1 MIQLSEHFSQ
11 TPKASKMSSQTSP
24 TMETEM
30 KDETLGSDTE
40 ETLTLVSF
48 FSNNV
53 ESFDNDESFPDM
65 KFTISGLEKPL
76 ALHKNILGRASQF
89 VNKTLKCKSLTNS
102 EDNHLSQRRLS
113 GWHPVSWFTDRSTQR
128 STETNKNS
136 EDKDSIEWPFDTN
149 NEVDRDALLKSLR
162 FCYGETVSVGVKGG
176 ECCAMIAALF
186 RLQVTC
192 LDEVVGQLTDFAV
205 KQATKEVKNGTQLLK
220 DIQRYPEC
228 CESTKFN
235 LEERLVK
242 VVLTANNI
250 CESYE
255 TVVDNCLMEL
265 PEKYLD
271 MTEFGAAHTKYSEF
285 HVRAQYIIK
294 HDEEMETSEKQE
306 ILKKC
311 ELTELYGREL
321 RELEKL
327 GIIESTT
334 MIQTYQSVL
343 EKMEKQRDAESQRA
357 QKAERAEQQSL

>member
-1 MIQLSEHFSQ
+1 
-11 TPKASKMSSQTSP
+11 
-24 TMETEM
+24 METEM

-40 ETLTLVSF
+40 ETLTLVSCF
-48 FSNNV
+48 NNNE

-65 KFTISGLEKPL
+65 KFIVSGLEKPL

-89 VNKTLKCKSLTNS
+89 VNKTLKCKSLANS
-102 EDNHLSQRRLS
+102 DDNHLSIWRLR
-113 GWHPVSWFTDRSTQR
+113 GWHAVNWLTDRSPQR

-136 EDKDSIEWPFDTN
+136 EDKDTIEWPFETK

-192 LDEVVGQLTDFAV
+192 LDEVICQLIDFAV
-205 KQATKEVKNGTQLLK
+205 KQATKDVEIGTQLLK

-235 LEERLVK
+235 LEEGLVK

-285 HVRAQYIIK
+285 HVRAQYVRA
-294 HDEEMETSEKQE
+294 HDGDLETSEKQE

-311 ELTELYGREL
+311 ELTELNGREL

-343 EKMEKQRDAESQRA
+343 EKMEKKQDEESQRA
-357 QKAERAEQQSL
+357 QKAEQQSL